1 MIIFFI
7 LYLVVWIILTM
18 LFYRIG
24 SANVFGMTGTNIF
37 LFVILQ
43 VSALICF
50 LLCVFYSPWNHALQQ
65 SVNDTKKKYDK
76 IKEDTES
83 TYQNQI
89 KAFWIDALN
98 EQNRY
103 YLFSFMGLTLLP
115 FFFFFFY
122 MISHTVTEINT
133 FINESLSFLLLTM
146 SVFYTAIVLLVFTIT
161 SKKWSSIFIPVSLF
175 LFLAGIF
182 YFKMPLPFYSTI
194 GFMSLCFVVSIL
206 LLANVAFYWCLIPLV
221 PFYLTLF
228 IMYTQ
233 QHR

>member
-1 MIIFFI
+1 MI
-7 LYLVVWIILTM
+7 TS
-18 LFYRIG
+18 LFYKIG
-24 SANVFGMTGTNIF
+24 SMNVYGMTGTNIF
-37 LFVILQ
+37 LFVVLQ
-43 VSALICF
+43 LSALICF

-65 SVNDTKKKYDK
+65 DVNDTKKKYDK

-98 EQNRY
+98 QQNRY

-122 MISHTVTEINT
+122 MISHSVTEINA
-133 FINESLSFLLLTM
+133 FINDSLSFLILTM

-161 SKKWSSIFIPVSLF
+161 SKKWSSIIIPSSLL

-182 YFKMPLPFYSTI
+182 YFKMPLPFYTTL
-194 GFMSLCFVVSIL
+194 GFLGLCLIVSIL
-206 LLANVAFYWCLIPLV
+206 LLAKVAFYWCLIPLV

-228 IMYTQ
+228 IHYTQ
-233 QHR
+233 L

>member
-18 LFYRIG
+18 LFYKIG
-24 SANVFGMTGTNIF
+24 WTNPFGMTGTNIF
-37 LFVILQ
+37 LFVVLQ
-43 VSALICF
+43 LSALICF
-50 LLCVFYSPWNHALQQ
+50 LLCVFYSPWNNALQQ
-65 SVNDTKKKYDK
+65 DVNDSKKKYDK

-98 EQNRY
+98 QQNRY

-122 MISHTVTEINT
+122 MISHTVTEINA
-133 FINESLSFLLLTM
+133 FINESLSFLVLTM
-146 SVFYTAIVLLVFTIT
+146 SVFYTAIVLLVFTVT
-161 SKKWSSIFIPVSLF
+161 SKKWSSIMIPVSLF

-182 YFKMPLPFYSTI
+182 YFQMPLPFYSTI
-194 GFMSLCFVVSIL
+194 GFMSLCLIVSIL

-233 QHR
+233 SR

>member
-1 MIIFFI
+1 MIVFI
-7 LYLVVWIILTM
+7 VLYLIVWIMITA
-18 LFYRIG
+18 LFYKIG
-24 SANVFGMTGTNIF
+24 SMNVYGMTGTNIF
-37 LFVILQ
+37 LFVVLQ
-43 VSALICF
+43 LSALICF

-65 SVNDTKKKYDK
+65 DVNDTKKKYDK

-98 EQNRY
+98 QQNRY

-122 MISHTVTEINT
+122 MISHSVTEINA
-133 FINESLSFLLLTM
+133 FINDSLSFLILTM

-161 SKKWSSIFIPVSLF
+161 SKKWSSIIIPSSLL

-182 YFKMPLPFYSTI
+182 YFQMPLPFYTTL
-194 GFMSLCFVVSIL
+194 GFLGLCLILSIL

-233 QHR
+233 KL

>member
-1 MIIFFI
+1 MIVFI
-7 LYLVVWIILTM
+7 VLYLLVWIMISS
-18 LFYRIG
+18 LFYKIG
-24 SANVFGMTGTNIF
+24 TMNMYGMTGTNIF
-37 LFVILQ
+37 LFVVLQ

-50 LLCVFYSPWNHALQQ
+50 LLCIFYSPWNHALQQ
-65 SVNDTKKKYDK
+65 DVNDAKKKYDK

-98 EQNRY
+98 QQNRY
-103 YLFSFMGLTLLP
+103 YLFAFMALTLLP
-115 FFFFFFY
+115 FLFFFFY
-122 MISHTVTEINT
+122 MISHTVTQIEI

-161 SKKWSSIFIPVSLF
+161 SKKWTSIMIPASLF
-175 LFLAGIF
+175 LFLAGLF
-182 YFKMPLPFYSTI
+182 YFQMPLPLYITL
-194 GFMSLCFVVSIL
+194 GFMGLCLIVSIL
-206 LLANVAFYWCLIPLV
+206 LLANVAFYWCLIPLA

-233 QHR
+233 